1 MESFVTFDLRRLFE
15 IAQLTKEIHR
25 KKLIY
30 DQIFI
35 ENSNKKNRLGSVDKQ
50 VEHILTSRHVEV
62 DSHSF
67 S

>member
-15 IAQLTKEIHR
+15 IAQLTEEIHR

-50 VEHILTSRHVEV
+50 VEHILTSRHAEV
-62 DSHSF
+62 DSNSF

>member
-15 IAQLTKEIHR
+15 IAQFTEEIHR

-62 DSHSF
+62 DSNSF

>member
-35 ENSNKKNRLGSVDKQ
+35 ENSNKKID
-50 VEHILTSRHVEV
+50 
-62 DSHSF
+62 
-67 S
+67 

>member
-15 IAQLTKEIHR
+15 IAQFTEEIHR

-35 ENSNKKNRLGSVDKQ
+35 ENSNKKID
-50 VEHILTSRHVEV
+50 
-62 DSHSF
+62 
-67 S
+67 